1 MWTDRANFPGRTTRL
16 VRWLAAL
23 PAAGLALLTAT
34 VANAIPL
41 SVTTGTTTNVAA
53 GSTLDLAFDI
63 GSAVAGLG
71 LASPATL
78 ASGSMTFHFA
88 DDWDSQVVT
97 SQTTRNFRTQL
108 CGPGFGT
115 VLCYPLEHFDD
126 TTYRRSV
133 DPLETASVTSGGAT
147 AAASSTLTNYVSSF
161 DYPVRATH
169 QSCGWAGCV
178 TVEETVSV
186 RTCGSLGCATEVY
199 PLYRSGGSVG
209 ETYSGAFSLTMA
221 LSAIGLADLAAD
233 GILPFSIA
241 ATLGDFD
248 FLSASLSVD
257 VLAGSVGETPVGVP
271 EPASALLLT
280 LGLVGVGVARV
291 RRARPDLRRVR
302 PGSSREKA
310 LS

>member
-1 MWTDRANFPGRTTRL
+1 MWTDRANFPGRTTQL

-23 PAAGLALLTAT
+23 PATALALLTAT

-63 GSAVAGLG
+63 SSAVAGLG
-71 LASPATL
+71 LASPTL
-78 ASGSMTFHFA
+78 ASGAMTFYFA
-88 DDWDSQVVT
+88 DDSDSRVVT

-115 VLCYPLEHFDD
+115 VLCHPLEHFDD

-133 DPLETASVTSGGAT
+133 DPLETARVTSGGAT
-147 AAASSTLTNYVSSF
+147 AAVSSTLTDYYSSF

-169 QSCGWAGCV
+169 QSCGWGGCV

-186 RTCGSLGCATEVY
+186 RTCGSLGCATDVY
-199 PLYRSGGSVG
+199 PLYRSGGYVA

-221 LSAIGLADLAAD
+221 LNAIGLADLAAD

-257 VLAGSVGETPVGVP
+257 VVAGSVGGTPVGVP

-280 LGLVGVGVARV
+280 LGLVGVGVTRV